1 MNRLRKVIGN
11 TVVSL
16 LGQGVTW
23 ISTLVLTIA
32 YGRFLGDVK
41 FGELYFAITFV
52 ALVGFPIES
61 GFNQQLT
68 RDVAQEPAKAL
79 RYVSNILCLKVLL
92 WLVLYGSILLLSV
105 LLGYPVEVRSLVAIC
120 GVTLLSGSIANI
132 MSALHYAFERVVYPV
147 VGTILEKG
155 LSALI
160 GVILLRH
167 GASVQT
173 MALVLLASSC
183 ASMLWQTTWVVR
195 LVGIPRFIDV
205 RLAWDLLRKSIPFL
219 IYGVLGVIYYRI
231 DTIMLSLVA
240 SAAVVGWYGAGYRIF
255 DTLVFL
261 PSLVISAIMYPVFS
275 KLSVHSQSELK
286 VAVEKSLNF
295 LLFCGVPIAA
305 GLIVAAPNLVGFL
318 YHQADFVNAAP
329 VMQYLAPGLLF
340 LYINSVLTSTI
351 ISTGGE
357 RKITIMAGVALVFNV
372 GLNVILIPRYLHVGA
387 AIVTSLTELLLT
399 IFSLLFIPRSLWPSA
414 SLKVAAK
421 ALLASV
427 IMGVV
432 IWLMRSYSLLAILP
446 VAMIV
451 YFSVAMLLG
460 TIPREDIRALY
471 TSVRHKAARTPSVS
485 NDVVEIA
492 SLEDIHLTD
501 EEMQPELEMESLM
514 LMGHQM
520 SNPSLPAIKYDMPL
534 AEVPFSH
541 ALSDEE
547 ITARRRTVILLTDS
561 QKIHTINSMRL
572 PETPSPLLF
581 EEDEGD
587 EEPTLPRSAAIR
599 SPIEMLETPETIETR
614 QTVSSDGVQA
624 N

>member
-11 TVVSL
+11 TVISL

-68 RDVAQEPAKAL
+68 RDVAQEPTKAL

-92 WLVLYGSILLLSV
+92 WLILYSCILLLSV
-105 LLGYPVEVRSLVAIC
+105 LLGYPMEVRSLVAIC

-183 ASMLWQTTWVVR
+183 ASMLWQTTWLVR

-295 LLFCGVPIAA
+295 LLFCGVPISI

-318 YHQADFVNAAP
+318 YHQADFVNATP

-357 RKITIMAGVALVFNV
+357 RKITIMAGVALVFNL
-372 GLNVILIPRYLHVGA
+372 GLNLILIPRYLHVGA

-399 IFSLLFIPRSLWPSA
+399 IFSLLFIPRSLWPTA

-427 IMGVV
+427 VMGVV

-451 YFSVAMLLG
+451 YFSIAMLLG
-460 TIPREDIRALY
+460 TIPREDVRALY

-485 NDVVEIA
+485 NDVAEMA
-492 SLEDIHLTD
+492 LLDGTHLTD

-514 LMGHQM
+514 LIGHQM

-534 AEVPFSH
+534 ADAPFSH
-541 ALSDEE
+541 ALSEEE
-547 ITARRRTVILLTDS
+547 ITARRRAIVLLTDS
-561 QKIHTINSMRL
+561 QIIHTLNSVRL
-572 PETPSPLLF
+572 PETPAPSLL
-581 EEDEGD
+581 EGDEWDEGD
-587 EEPTLPRSAAIR
+587 EEPTVPRSKAIR
-599 SPIEMLETPETIETR
+599 LPIETIETR
-614 QTVSSDGVQA
+614 
-624 N
+624 